1 MNIAGHTIFTITQLS
16 NQVKFAL
23 ERDYD
28 NLWVRGEIASCK
40 PYPSGHIYMTLKDE
54 QSELSA
60 VVFSQHV
67 HQLSSVPQIGQK
79 VTVNGS
85 LSLYSPK
92 GKFQFQIRN
101 IYPTGQGE
109 LWMAYEALKE
119 QLQAEGLFDHERKKD
134 IPKYPSRIGIITSS
148 KGAALRDILQVL
160 KRRAPHLS
168 CIIYPVP
175 VQGRGAGEQI
185 SRALDTMNEYGT
197 IDALILGRGG
207 GSMEDLWCFNDEK
220 VVRSIYSSNI
230 PVISA
235 VGHETDTTLSDYA
248 ADLRAATPSAAAELV
263 SKDRLET
270 IQLLDYY
277 SEILTQSVF
286 QKIIKYRDM
295 LGACQQRHGFY
306 IPRLIVQQMKEQL
319 NKTNKLLKQST
330 MNYLQE
336 KNNDVT
342 SQSEKVQ
349 LLNPELQLKRGF
361 SIATDEQHNIIYS
374 RNQLKLDDVVNV
386 KVAYGKFATKVI
398 DKKGNDV

>member
-16 NQVKFAL
+16 NQVKYAL

-28 NLWVRGEIASCK
+28 NLWVQGEIASCK

-54 QSELSA
+54 QSELSV
-60 VVFSQHV
+60 VVFSQHA
-67 HQLSSVPQIGQK
+67 HQLSSEPQIGQK

-101 IYPTGQGE
+101 IYPTGQGK

-119 QLQAEGLFDHERKKD
+119 KLQAEGLFDHEKKKD
-134 IPKYPSRIGIITSS
+134 MPKFPSRIGIITSS

-160 KRRAPHLS
+160 KRRAPHIS
-168 CIIYPVP
+168 CIFYHVP
-175 VQGRGAGEQI
+175 VQGRDAGKQI
-185 SRALDTMNEYGT
+185 STALDTMNEYGR

-207 GSMEDLWCFNDEK
+207 GSMEDLWCFNDEQ
-220 VVRSIYSSNI
+220 VIRSIYSSNI

-235 VGHETDTTLSDYA
+235 VGHEADTTLSDYA
-248 ADLRAATPSAAAELV
+248 ADLRAGTPSAAAELV

-270 IQLLDYY
+270 IQLLDHYN
-277 SEILTQSVF
+277 EILNQSVY

-295 LGACQQRHGFY
+295 LGACQKRHGFY
-306 IPRLIVQQMKEQL
+306 IPSLIVQQMKEKL
-319 NKTNKLLKQST
+319 NKTNNRLKQST
-330 MNYLQE
+330 INYLRE

-342 SQSEKVQ
+342 SQFEKVQ
-349 LLNPELQLKRGF
+349 LLNPESQRKRGF

-374 RNQLKLDDVVNV
+374 INQLKLDDVVNV
-386 KVAYGKFATKVI
+386 QVAYGKFSTKVI
-398 DKKGNDV
+398 EKKGNDA